1 MKSLIINLNKYPY
14 KKEIKKWERLTGKH
28 RQTSLRIKN
37 GRKEFGK
44 KLKLKMY

>member
-14 KKEIKKWERLTGKH
+14 KKEIEHWERLIEKH

-37 GRKEFGK
+37 GRKEVGK
-44 KLKLKMY
+44 DFKLKTY